1 MKRVHE
7 KIMISL
13 LALSVIGFL
22 IAPCCWNAAPKKDA
36 KHVIA
41 CSDKT
46 NTTVVRQQKINRD
59 LSKGRDKM
67 R

>member
-13 LALSVIGFL
+13 LVLSAIGFL
-22 IAPCCWNAAPKKDA
+22 IAPCCWNATPNKDA
-36 KHVIA
+36 KKIIA
-41 CSDKT
+41 CSGKT
-46 NTTVVRQQKINRD
+46 NTTVVAQQKVNRD
-59 LSKGRDKM
+59 LSKGSNKM